1 MRLFYFMLGG
11 NSSDIQIIRKVSVCL
26 SVHQCLL
33 TNNRLLLYRCIPG
46 RHHANR
52 NEERSGSTSAAVVI
66 AMLQQ
71 QQPHPL
77 NKVGDVK
84 LID

>member
-1 MRLFYFMLGG
+1 MIYRLSERYVLCL
-11 NSSDIQIIRKVSVCL
+11 SVCL
-26 SVHQCLL
+26 SVSVYQCLL
-33 TNNRLLLYRCIPG
+33 TNNWLLLYRCIPG

-52 NEERSGSTSAAVVI
+52 NEERGGSTSAAVVI

-77 NKVGDVK
+77 NKVGNVK